1 MDKDVLILIADII
14 GLTIAYLLG
23 KSQSITISNKTI
35 NITEIESKIA
45 LITNYAEAF
54 ISWAKQF
61 MKNDKGS
68 VKMNEVVNKLTI
80 ISDRYNLDITEDEIR
95 AIAQRTYDRMKKEWE

>member
-23 KSQSITISNKTI
+23 KNQSITISNKTI

-68 VKMNEVVNKLTI
+68 VKMDEVVNKLTI
-80 ISDRYNLDITEDEIR
+80 ISNRYNLDITEDEIR